1 MVLPCSAL
9 ISRGF
14 VTSRNTS
21 VFLSSAR
28 AMRDPASCGA
38 ISRTIVST
46 SGSSGTLDLAPGD
59 VPPPGLALEHDALG
73 GGAAGFCRGGD
84 VRAEPR
90 HGENSPSRRAQAA
103 VRIAKCA
110 GMKNDHIVAERFR
123 RRQEDGHAFF
133 RVVRI
138 A

>member
-9 ISRGF
+9 ISRGL

-38 ISRTIVST
+38 ISRAIVST

-59 VPPPGLALEHDALG
+59 VAPPGLALERDALRS
-73 GGAAGFCRGGD
+73 GAAGLCRERD
-84 VRAEPR
+84 ARPEPG
-90 HGENSPSRRAQAA
+90 HGKDAPSRRAQPP
-103 VRIAKCA
+103 VRIAK
-110 GMKNDHIVAERFR
+110 
-123 RRQEDGHAFF
+123 
-133 RVVRI
+133 
-138 A
+138 

>member
-59 VPPPGLALEHDALG
+59 VAPPGLSLEGDALG
-73 GGAAGFCRGGD
+73 AGTARLGRDRHSRSEPGHTQHAAAGGTQFPLVVPVG
-84 VRAEPR
+84 
-90 HGENSPSRRAQAA
+90 
-103 VRIAKCA
+103 A
-110 GMKNDHIVAERFR
+110 GVKNDHVVAEVL
-123 RRQEDGHAFF
+123 G
-133 RVVRI
+133 VR
-138 A
+138 